1 MYTDS
6 IIILDEGDRQGFGGW
21 GWGGSLKPFFGCSK
35 SAKSVSCMVM
45 IRVTYMDACSPEPK
59 PYDFHNNENGV
70 PVVFIECLCV
80 SYALGFLPPLSM
92 LINTFNIHSDGHL
105 RYVFL

>member
-1 MYTDS
+1 MIIATCTQIVLLYLMRVTDR
-6 IIILDEGDRQGFGGW
+6 DW
-21 GWGGSLKPFFGCSK
+21 GGGSLKPFFGCSK
-35 SAKSVSCMVM
+35 SAKSVSCMV
-45 IRVTYMDACSPEPK
+45 RVTYMDARSLEPK

-80 SYALGFLPPLSM
+80 SCASGFLPPLSM